1 MILPSLSTSSSWRHR
16 ARRQYTVRAPSPADP
31 RAFHCGSVAR
41 LPFYRRRSIDVGY
54 AASSWRGL
62 TKASDRQR
70 INSVID
76 RARRHG
82 YCSPDLPTFDD
93 LCDAADDELFAKA
106 ARLSIRTASFMHYY
120 YHHQPHHNV
129 MTRQRI
135 HSLQLPEHSTHLSD
149 CNFLTR
155 MLYKN
160 KNLCGRDGRTI
171 CGPQCVP
178 KNTDALT
185 ACRKVHP

>member
-1 MILPSLSTSSSWRHR
+1 MILPSLSTSSSWRCR
-16 ARRQYTVRAPSPADP
+16 ARRQYTRSECCRPAGFP
-31 RAFHCGSVAR
+31 LWLCRLQHVFRSTVVAR
-41 LPFYRRRSIDVGY
+41 LMY

-106 ARLSIRTASFMHYY
+106 ARLSNHVLHSLLPPPSTASQRYDL
-120 YHHQPHHNV
+120 
-129 MTRQRI
+129 RQRI

-149 CNFLTR
+149 
-155 MLYKN
+155 
-160 KNLCGRDGRTI
+160 
-171 CGPQCVP
+171 
-178 KNTDALT
+178 
-185 ACRKVHP
+185 